1 MRAETMS
8 RLAALGRKHPDLVA
22 ALLLLI
28 LPFLVLGRALLP
40 GKVLSPA
47 DNVVTFAPWAA
58 LAPGVAPVNPRLSDI
73 TFLFHPSILYGAEEI
88 RAGRFPLWN
97 PHVFGGAPFF
107 ANPQTA
113 LLFPL
118 TALAYVLPPALALT
132 LMSVLKLSVAGVGM
146 YWFLRRLDVASLA
159 ALVGAVAFEFNALLV
174 TWLQWSNTSPVVLL
188 PLLFGVTEL
197 LRARPGVRPVGALA
211 LTVALAVLAGYPQ
224 RVVYGFPVLA
234 IWALYRCRSAARPG
248 LFLGCWAAGVAL
260 GLLLSAVQLLP
271 FVEYARASV
280 VLAYR
285 EEWMPHFPLPLRAA
299 IVVLMPHFFGSDPGR
314 DFWGPA
320 NFNEIALSV
329 GVVPWLALPLA
340 LVAAW
345 SRPGTKYFAG
355 LAVGSAALVY
365 GAPLVG
371 DALARLPLFSTTLIV
386 RTADLFVFALPVLGA
401 LGLDAVR
408 TALPAARRLLP
419 VAVRA
424 TFALLSLGALGFTW
438 SHWTLAE
445 RAAMRVPLWAQYAW
459 FLLLLTLAAVLLLR
473 LLRAAGAAPGLWA
486 ALAAVE
492 LASLLPV
499 AATYNPIIDTRFLDL
514 GPPPAVRHLRERA
527 ARDHARVLFSTGLG
541 AANLGTIFRLDEVG
555 GYDGM
560 TPLRIEQL
568 TDPVGSIDSAAS
580 GAFRPT
586 AGVASPVFD
595 LLGIR
600 YVMRTPGSPSP
611 APHLVL
617 EYQGPDAVVY
627 RNDRAL
633 PRAFLVSRT
642 RTCLDDAATLRL
654 LQQGALDVKQ
664 EVVIAGCDGVPP
676 AGGPAEAG
684 SVEIRRYAPDHVVL
698 DATTAVAAYL
708 VLADAWF
715 PGWQVRV
722 DGAEQTLWRAD
733 HALRAVWLPP
743 GRHRVEFSYAPAS
756 FRVGLLVSAL
766 TALVVAGLLWAPGRR
781 ATPGA
786 ALALALAVW
795 PGAADAKLPA
805 APATLEVTPPEL
817 TEGGNLTLR
826 LHPDAASAA
835 LDGRDGVDVYVSVA
849 RDGAPYWVFVSATG
863 ALQGTPTAYVRA
875 VPGRPL
881 GGLLVTLQGVGPGGW
896 YLFRVQFIRAS
907 AEQPTRKHYVYPP
920 LLATVRVDPR
930 GDGDSRAATALGAL
944 GLLTL
949 AALVLTWLIPARPA
963 SDAPGG

>member
-1 MRAETMS
+1 MS
-8 RLAALGRKHPDLVA
+8 RLAAFGRKHPDLVA
-22 ALLLLI
+22 RLLLLI

-40 GKVLSPA
+40 GKVLSAA
-47 DNVVTFAPWAA
+47 DSLVIYAPWTA
-58 LAPGVAPVNPRLSDI
+58 LALGAVPENPLLLDI
-73 TFLFHPSILYGAEEI
+73 TFLFHPAVLYGAEEI

-97 PHVFGGAPFF
+97 PHVFGWAPFF

-118 TALAYVLPPALALT
+118 TALAYILPPALALT
-132 LMSVLKLSVAGVGM
+132 LMSVLKLSAAGVGM
-146 YWFLRRLDVASLA
+146 YWFLRRLDVARRA

-211 LTVALAVLAGYPQ
+211 LTVGLAVFAGYPQ
-224 RVVYGFPVLA
+224 RVVYGLPVLA
-234 IWALYRCRSAARPG
+234 IWALYRCRSAAQPLG
-248 LFLGCWAAGVAL
+248 FLACWVAGAAL
-260 GLLLSAVQLLP
+260 GLLLSGVQLLP
-271 FVEYARASV
+271 FVEYARASAV
-280 VLAYR
+280 FAYR
-285 EEWMPHFPLPLRAA
+285 EEWMPSFPLPLRAA
-299 IVVLMPHFFGSDPGR
+299 ITLLMPYFYGSPLSR

-401 LGLDAVR
+401 LGLAAVR

-419 VAVRA
+419 AAVRA
-424 TFALLSLGALGFTW
+424 TFALLSLGAFGFTW

-459 FLLLLTLAAVLLLR
+459 FLLLLTLAAVLTLR
-473 LLRAAGAAPGLWA
+473 LLRAAGAAPGLWV
-486 ALAAVE
+486 ALAAIE

-499 AATYNPIIDTRFLDL
+499 AATYNPVTDTRLFYPR
-514 GPPPAVRHLRERA
+514 PPVVAHLRERT
-527 ARDHARVLFSTGLG
+527 ARDHGRIHFDSGLG
-541 AANLGTIFRLDEVG
+541 AANFGTIFRLDEFG

-560 TPLRIEQL
+560 TPRRVEQL
-568 TDPVGSIDSAAS
+568 ADPIGSLDSAAS
-580 GAFRPT
+580 GAFRVT
-586 AGVASPVFD
+586 ARVASPVFD

-600 YVMRTPGSPSP
+600 YVMLTPGSPSP

-633 PRAFLVSRT
+633 PRTFLVSRT

-654 LQQGALDVKQ
+654 LHGGALDVRR
-664 EVVIAGCDGVPP
+664 EVIIAGCDGVPP

-684 SVEIRRYAPDHVVL
+684 SAEITSDVPNRVVI
-698 DATTAVAAYL
+698 DATTRSAAYL

-722 DGAEQTLWRAD
+722 DGAEQPLWRAD

-743 GRHRVEFSYAPAS
+743 GRHQVEFRYAPAS

-781 ATPGA
+781 ATSGA

-795 PGAADAKLPA
+795 PSAADAKLPA
-805 APATLEVTPPEL
+805 APFAIEVAPTEVS
-817 TEGGNLTLR
+817 EGGSLTLR
-826 LHPDAASAA
+826 VNRGDASSEPDGDA
-835 LDGRDGVDVYVSVA
+835 VDVYVSAV
-849 RDGAPYWVFVSATG
+849 RDGARGWLFLSPAG
-863 ALQGTPTAYVRA
+863 AFQGTPAAYVRA
-875 VPGRPL
+875 VPGRPF

-896 YLFRVQFIRAS
+896 YRFRVQFIRAS

-920 LLATVRVDPR
+920 LLATVRVEPR
-930 GDGDSRAATALGAL
+930 GDGGSGAATALGAL

-949 AALVLTWLIPARPA
+949 VALVLTWLIPAWPA